1 MVEATLR
8 EGRRV
13 GGGLRTARLTH
24 MKTLESND
32 FSIQPSLDRHRV
44 MALAQLEFINRA
56 EVLHFLGPLGSRSSR
71 SEAFPFRL
79 KHLLKRDLVRR
90 VIERRGLQPA
100 LITNPP
106 RLGALIDPPMT
117 QNESQDELTLV
128 APCQSAA
135 NRDPLSASKNDP
147 LGAPG

>member
-56 EVLHFLGPLGSRSSR
+56 EVVTNRIPRQFHRC
-71 SEAFPFRL
+71 AL
-79 KHLLKRDLVRR
+79 KVVTPSTGKAWQRF
-90 VIERRGLQPA
+90 
-100 LITNPP
+100 
-106 RLGALIDPPMT
+106 
-117 QNESQDELTLV
+117 
-128 APCQSAA
+128 
-135 NRDPLSASKNDP
+135 
-147 LGAPG
+147 